1 MSIRAS
7 NKRWIAALSA
17 ALMVCVCASAS
28 AQNYSLGDEAD
39 EVATIQTALKQLKLY
54 SAGIT
59 GHYGEK
65 TEAAVK
71 KFQKK
76 YAFEDNG
83 IVDEDTRAALYEA
96 AGITY
101 IASGSSSSS
110 SSSASSSSSSSVSG
124 SAILRYG
131 TRSDEV
137 LKLQQNLTKL
147 GLYTGT
153 ISGHYGSITEAAV
166 MNFQR
171 KNGLSADGIAGAK
184 TLAKIEEKVNGTSSS
199 SSSGSSSSSSSSGN
213 AAANS
218 SNGLLKY
225 GVRSDAVRTLQ
236 QNLKTLG
243 YYDGSVTGNF
253 GRLTKEAR
261 LQLPEGQRPFRRRR
275 CGREDA
281 LLHLRQALRKQQLE
295 RFEQLR
301 QQRFEQLQ

>member
-101 IASGSSSSS
+101 TASGSSSSS

-153 ISGHYGSITEAAV
+153 ISGHYGSITEAARASR
-166 MNFQR
+166 NTR
-171 KNGLSADGIAGAK
+171 S
-184 TLAKIEEKVNGTSSS
+184 TPTSLR
-199 SSSGSSSSSSSSGN
+199 N
-213 AAANS
+213 AAPPAT
-218 SNGLLKY
+218 
-225 GVRSDAVRTLQ
+225 RMPR
-236 QNLKTLG
+236 
-243 YYDGSVTGNF
+243 SVTSVAVSPAKALISSTRSTASG
-253 GRLTKEAR
+253 
-261 LQLPEGQRPFRRRR
+261 RPFSRASSESSRSPRTASVLTR
-275 CGREDA
+275 MRA
-281 LLHLRQALRKQQLE
+281 R
-295 RFEQLR
+295 
-301 QQRFEQLQ
+301 